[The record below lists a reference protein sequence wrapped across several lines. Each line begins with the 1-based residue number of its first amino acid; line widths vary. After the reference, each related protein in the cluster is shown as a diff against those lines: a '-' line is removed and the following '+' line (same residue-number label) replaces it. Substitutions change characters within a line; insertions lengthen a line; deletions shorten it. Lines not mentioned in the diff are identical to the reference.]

1 MKSTDDYLKEY
12 QKTAM
17 ERLEYFNH
25 RLHQR
30 RNLDAEIDSLCDR
43 VQWDFQYILSL
54 LEGKEIPPVPVSE
67 APNPPDVKNVMPP
80 KPEISKRKFPPRK
93 SSPRRSGN
101 TRPVIQMDANG
112 TVIQRFKSGK
122 EASCATGIA
131 SPYISVA
138 ANTASYTRDGS
149 HWRFEDSYDSLEH
162 QWPVVVVSADG
173 NHKKRYDTALEAAKA
188 LGIPLREFQIIL
200 HTKSHKDVSKNL
212 YYWYADEYN
221 FCGDL

>member
-1 MKSTDDYLKEY
+1 MS
-12 QKTAM
+12 KT
-17 ERLEYFNH
+17 
-25 RLHQR
+25 
-30 RNLDAEIDSLCDR
+30 LC
-43 VQWDFQYILSL
+43 L
-54 LEGKEIPPVPVSE
+54 L
-67 APNPPDVKNVMPP
+67 NR
-80 KPEISKRKFPPRK
+80 EISKRKFPPRK